1 MTAILKIL
9 AVLTSLVTTIL
20 VIVTGVRQGLIIALT
35 IFGIIKI
42 IIVVLFATLL
52 LLILY
57 LLLTTKRTS
66 PES

>member
-1 MTAILKIL
+1 MTAIFKIL

-35 IFGIIKI
+35 IFGVIKI

>member
-9 AVLTSLVTTIL
+9 AVLASLVTTAL
-20 VIVTGVRQGLIIALT
+20 VIVTGVRQGLIVALT
-35 IFGIIKI
+35 IFGVVK
-42 IIVVLFATLL
+42 IIVVVVFVALL

-57 LLLTTKRTS
+57 FLLTTKKTS